1 MDLETS
7 ADGLGRIRVLL
18 VDPHRIATWGIRQL
32 IESRAAGME
41 VAGSCHDA
49 DDALPLVEATCPHVI
64 VLHARLCGPGGGLIR
79 DLVSV
84 RAVQVLLLAD
94 DEADPVIDAAI
105 LAGARG
111 VVSTQEPV
119 DTLLRAI
126 EKVHAGELW
135 LDRGNTARLF
145 DKLARTASAPEAPE
159 VRLIQ
164 QLTRR
169 EREIVEALGTTSG
182 IRNRQLAARLGMS
195 EHTLR
200 NHLSSIYDKLDVDGR
215 MQLYAFAR
223 KYRDLFELG

>member
-1 MDLETS
+1 MDSHARPE
-7 ADGLGRIRVLL
+7 GPGRIRVVL

-32 IESRAAGME
+32 IEARAPGME

-49 DDALPLVEATCPHVI
+49 DDALRLLEATHPDVV
-64 VLHARLCGPGGGLIR
+64 VLHARLCGPGGGLVR
-79 DLVSV
+79 DLVSA
-84 RAVQVLLLAD
+84 RPVQVLLMAD
-94 DEADPVIDAAI
+94 EEADPVIDAAI

-111 VVSTQEPV
+111 VVGTAEPV

-126 EKVHAGELW
+126 EKVRAGEMW

-169 EREIVEALGTTSG
+169 EREIVEALGQSSG
-182 IRNRQLAARLGMS
+182 ARNRELAARLGMS

>member
-1 MDLETS
+1 MDREQS
-7 ADGLGRIRVLL
+7 QDKPERIRVVLI
-18 VDPHRIATWGIRQL
+18 DPHRIATWGVRQL
-32 IESRAAGME
+32 IQARAPSME
-41 VAGSCHDA
+41 VTGSCHDA
-49 DDALPLVEATCPHVI
+49 DDALSLVEALAPDVI

-79 DLVSV
+79 DLVSA
-84 RAVQVLLLAD
+84 RAVHVLLLAD
-94 DEADPVIDAAI
+94 DETDPVIDAAI

-111 VVSTQEPV
+111 VVSTSEPV

-126 EKVHAGELW
+126 EKINAGELW

-169 EREIVEALGTTSG
+169 EREIVEALGQTG
-182 IRNRQLAARLGMS
+182 GVRNRELAARLGMS

-200 NHLSSIYDKLDVDGR
+200 NHLTSVYDKLDVDGR

>member
-1 MDLETS
+1 MNLQAPPES
-7 ADGLGRIRVLL
+7 EGRIQVLL

-32 IESRAAGME
+32 IEARAPLMA

-49 DDALPLVEATCPHVI
+49 DDALPLVEATRPHVV

-79 DLVSV
+79 DLVSA

-94 DEADPVIDAAI
+94 DDADPVIDAAI
-105 LAGARG
+105 LAGAKG

-145 DKLARTASAPEAPE
+145 DKLARSASAPDAPE
-159 VRLIQ
+159 VLLIQ

-169 EREIVEALGTTSG
+169 EREIVEVLGTTG
-182 IRNRQLAARLGMS
+182 GVRNRELAARLGMS

-200 NHLSSIYDKLDVDGR
+200 NHLCSIYDKLDVDGR

-223 KYRDLFELG
+223 KNRDLFALG